1 MNSKAPNKGTDTRG
15 VVGADDAQTIRIVC
29 NLLTLNDL
37 SRVDLQKMRPESLQ
51 ANILVI
57 NQL

>member
-1 MNSKAPNKGTDTRG
+1 MNSKAPNKGTDTRM

-37 SRVDLQKMRPESLQ
+37 SCVHLQKMRPKSLQ